1 MRSTDILIV
10 DDEIGIREVLQET
23 LEDEGYT
30 VAQAE
35 SAEEARAMRNKNRPA
50 LVLLDIWMPDCDGI
64 TLLKEWAKN
73 GQLTMPVVMMS
84 GHGSIDTAVE
94 ATKIG
99 ALDFLE
105 KPIPLQRL
113 LQTVERALKHA
124 ETQNDKPLAIDA
136 LGNSTSVQALNQ
148 QIEHALK
155 QNSPV
160 LLLGETGS
168 PFEAIARAFH
178 KENAPWVQPTR
189 PEQIIEIPVELLNK
203 ATNGVLYLGDISQ
216 YSKNIRQGIAFLA
229 GKADKHNTRLIYI
242 RSRPLNELLDHSESD
257 VRLMSILSS
266 TIVNIPPLRHHA
278 EDIPFLVGKILAEVN
293 AAQVQTPVKFTN
305 VALSRLRQYDWP
317 GNYEQLRNVV
327 TSLALNAEQNEV
339 GDTAVSRLLNQFNAD
354 EMFAD
359 IRSAFN
365 FNLPLRELREE
376 LERRYFEFHIRQEN
390 HNMSRVAQKVGLER
404 THLYR
409 KLKQLGI
416 TFSRRNASMEKTGNT
431 NTATIT
437 NSVSE

>member
-1 MRSTDILIV
+1 MRNTDILIV

-30 VAQAE
+30 VSLAAN
-35 SAEEARAMRNKNRPA
+35 AGEARAMRNKNRPS
-50 LVLLDIWMPDCDGI
+50 LVLLDIWMPDSDGI

-73 GQLTMPVVMMS
+73 GQLTMPVIMMS

-105 KPIPLQRL
+105 KPIPLQKL
-113 LQTVERALKHA
+113 LQTVERALKQS
-124 ETQNDKPLAIDA
+124 ETADNKSAVIEG
-136 LGNSTSVQALNQ
+136 LGNSAVIQNFNQ
-148 QIEHALK
+148 QIK
-155 QNSPV
+155 QAQTHNNAV
-160 LLLGETGS
+160 LLIGETGS
-168 PFEAIARAFH
+168 PFEIIARFFH
-178 KENAPWVQPTR
+178 KENTPWVQPTR
-189 PEQIIEIPVELLNK
+189 PEQIIDIPSELLNK

-216 YSKNIRQGIAFLA
+216 SSKNIRQGIAFLTS
-229 GKADKHNTRLIYI
+229 KADKHNTRIVFTS
-242 RSRPLNELLDHSESD
+242 SRPLNELLDNSQSD
-257 VRLMSILSS
+257 TRLMSVLSS
-266 TIVNIPPLRHHA
+266 AIINIPALRQHS
-278 EDIPFLVGKILAEVN
+278 EDIPFIVN
-293 AAQVQTPVKFTN
+293 KLLNEIAPNRPVKFAASAMN
-305 VALSRLRQYDWP
+305 RLRQYDWP
-317 GNYEQLRNVV
+317 GNFEQLKNVV
-327 TSLALNAEQNEV
+327 NSLVLNCEQNEISDV
-339 GDTAVSRLLNQFNAD
+339 AVSRLLNQFNT
-354 EMFAD
+354 EEIFAD

-416 TFSRRNASMEKTGNT
+416 TFSRR
-431 NTATIT
+431 TAA
-437 NSVSE
+437 NNGGQESCNENEEAA